1 MARGV
6 RFKRQLEKRCTA
18 GTGPQVVTGPHLGCR
33 DRMCGSGKRRN
44 RGLVVYIVPHS
55 ATVGSSCITICSPS
69 GLQDAADHQSRRTT
83 ILLTSPCQ
91 CVPSANAYFL
101 CACML
106 RCTKSCTCKYGTCI
120 ASNHPRPCTG
130 SILSSSSQQSSSI
143 AKLAQQLISSSTAI
157 VVLSRPGSNCLR
169 ICTCFSPPPHTRHQ

>member
-1 MARGV
+1 MARELG
-6 RFKRQLEKRCTA
+6 FKRQLGKRCTA
-18 GTGPQVVTGPHLGCR
+18 GTGPQVVTEPHLGCR
-33 DRMCGSGKRRN
+33 DCMCGSGKRRN

-55 ATVGSSCITICSPS
+55 ANVDSSCITTCTPS
-69 GLQDAADHQSRRTT
+69 GLQNAADHQSRRTT

-91 CVPSANAYFL
+91 CVPSANTYFL

-106 RCTKSCTCKYGTCI
+106 RCTKSCACKCGTWT
-120 ASNHPRPCTG
+120 ASNHPRRCTG
-130 SILSSSSQQSSSI
+130 SILSSSSQLSSSI
-143 AKLAQQLISSSTAI
+143 AKLAQQLISSPTAL